1 MAQNGDLL
9 KRQGRPLP
17 AAFDRRL
24 AELARLIDAH
34 NVGNVRTGLGPGAD
48 LASFLLLFDACEV
61 TAKLIQGAR
70 DGFSITRALKP
81 DHGVNLHKLRAA
93 CTEFAVATAYARLRR
108 VFSSDD
114 VEARRMSA
122 KMLCQKAVLE
132 LSHDYIYEVNR
143 RGPRLMDDMRGFL
156 HDVRNRGQA

>member
-1 MAQNGDLL
+1 MAEIGDLL

-24 AELARLIDAH
+24 AELARLIDAQ
-34 NVGNVRTGLGPGAD
+34 GAGRTRTSSSAGAD

-61 TAKLIQGAR
+61 TAKLLQGAR
-70 DGFSITRALKP
+70 DGVSLTRALKP

-93 CTEFAVATAYARLRR
+93 CAEFSVATNYARLRR
-108 VFSSDD
+108 VFASDE
-114 VEARRMSA
+114 VEAKRMSA

-132 LSHDYIYEVNR
+132 LSHDYIFEVNH

-156 HDVRNRGQA
+156 HDVRNRGQI

>member
-9 KRQGRPLP
+9 TRQGRPLP

-24 AELARLIDAH
+24 AELARLIDAQ
-34 NVGNVRTGLGPGAD
+34 NAGRARGRSAGGAD

-70 DGFSITRALKP
+70 DGISLTRALKA

-93 CTEFAVATAYARLRR
+93 CAEFAVTTGYARLRR

-114 VEARRMSA
+114 VEAKRMSA

-132 LSHDYIYEVNR
+132 LSHDYVFEVNR
-143 RGPRLMDDMRGFL
+143 RGPKLMDDMRGFL